1 MGKYDISYIQKML
14 AKQCYSGLLVV
25 GTVHPSTW
33 SNLHDVS
40 VEMIEGIERLR
51 TLAKNEACS
60 IYVKALEERF
70 RKGGK

>member
-1 MGKYDISYIQKML
+1 
-14 AKQCYSGLLVV
+14 
-25 GTVHPSTW
+25 
-33 SNLHDVS
+33 VS